1 MAQRRVYEL
10 AEELGLNRQELVT
23 TINKL
28 GLGFSV
34 NNYMTVLSSTEAESI
49 KRALKG
55 EKKPVA
61 GKKPAAPR
69 KSKGSAEASESK
81 SETVEPPVVA
91 APVRRRRKADEPEVA
106 KDESVDE
113 LKAVKPM
120 IRRRPHAEE
129 DETVTVVA
137 EDAAKP
143 EPIAEPV
150 VAEEPVT
157 EEPVIEEP
165 VINEPVEAVAVEEV
179 EKPVA
184 EEPVTAKSEVAV
196 EKVEPVEKV
205 VEPVVQEPVV
215 EPVAVAEP
223 VVEPVAVE
231 PVEPVVVTPAAVE
244 PVAAKPK
251 DHAPKAAE
259 PAKASKSPAAAQPA
273 SAPPP
278 VLGGPPPGHPSRQA
292 AKRGGAKILGKISE
306 TVLIERL
313 AAEGKD
319 FTPGPARARA
329 EREST
334 SSSDAGVSSTTRR
347 RSAAKRV
354 VEGRDLYDPKARRSK
369 RRGSRG
375 NSRSEKKV
383 RQQMPEPAETAEHK
397 KVIRIEDVIS
407 VGDLAHQMATKAAQ
421 VAMKLIESGMMATV
435 NTMLDYDTAAIIAE
449 EFGYSVENV
458 AFDIG
463 NFYDTSPD
471 PQETL
476 KARPAVVTVM
486 GHVDHGKTSLLD
498 VIRKASVTSG
508 EFGGITQHIGAYTVQ
523 TERGTTTFLD
533 TPGHEAFTALRARGT
548 KATDIVVLVVAA
560 DDGVM
565 PQTVEAINHARAAE
579 VPIVVAINKIDKP
592 AANPD
597 RVRTALAE
605 YDLIP
610 EDWGGNTLFIEVSA
624 KQNMGVDDLLE
635 AIQLQSDLEDL
646 KANPDREAQGLVI
659 EAELDI
665 GRGPVA
671 TVLVQR
677 GTLKTGDIIVSGR
690 FYGRVRA
697 MIDDR
702 GKHVPTAGPS
712 SPVVITG
719 LNGIP
724 EAGEPFFVMSDE
736 RGAKR
741 ITEHV
746 ASQRRKENMASRARD
761 IHGSLEDISAAIKKG
776 ELKELKLILKG
787 DVHGSVEA
795 LREAFSKLGN
805 DEVRVKTIHSGV
817 GGITENDVNLA
828 ASSEAGAVIV
838 GFNVRP
844 DSRAADV
851 AEKYNVQIMT
861 HTIIYDALAQVHSI
875 LEGLLSPLIEE
886 RILGHAEVR
895 ETFNAPKIGTIAG
908 CYVTDGVLRRNARAR
923 LLRDGRIIYES
934 SLGSLRRFK
943 DDVREVKTG
952 YECGTSL
959 DNYNDI
965 KVGDI
970 IEVYEFEE
978 VSATL

>member
-10 AEELGLNRQELVT
+10 AEELGFNRQELVT

-55 EKKPVA
+55 ETKAVA

-69 KSKGSAEASESK
+69 KSKAAAAKVSESK
-81 SETVEPPVVA
+81 TETEEPPVVA
-91 APVRRRRKADEPEVA
+91 APVRRRRKAEEPEVA
-106 KDESVDE
+106 KDESGDE
-113 LKAVKPM
+113 LKAVKPV
-120 IRRRPHAEE
+120 IRRRPQADEE
-129 DETVTVVA
+129 ETVTVVA
-137 EDAAKP
+137 DDAAKV
-143 EPIAEPV
+143 EAIAEPV
-150 VAEEPVT
+150 VEKPVVEEPVVVAK
-157 EEPVIEEP
+157 PV
-165 VINEPVEAVAVEEV
+165 V
-179 EKPVA
+179 EKPVV
-184 EEPVTAKSEVAV
+184 EEPVE
-196 EKVEPVEKV
+196 
-205 VEPVVQEPVV
+205 
-215 EPVAVAEP
+215 VAEP
-223 VVEPVAVE
+223 VVEEVAKPEAVE
-231 PVEPVVVTPAAVE
+231 PVIETPVIETPVIEEPKAEQPAASVE
-244 PVAAKPK
+244 PEVDPIAAVAKEAEEK
-251 DHAPKAAE
+251 AAAAKAAE
-259 PAKASKSPAAAQPA
+259 PAPEATAPAGAPPL
-273 SAPPP
+273 SAGPPP
-278 VLGGPPPGHPSRQA
+278 VLGAPPPGHPSRQA
-292 AKRGGAKILGKISE
+292 SKRGGAKILGKISE

-319 FTPGPARARA
+319 FTPGPARARGD
-329 EREST
+329 REST
-334 SSSDAGVSSTTRR
+334 ASTDAGAASTTRR
-347 RSAAKRV
+347 RSSTKRV

-369 RRGSRG
+369 RRGTRG
-375 NSRSEKKV
+375 NSRNDKRS
-383 RQQMPEPAETAEHK
+383 RTPMPEPSETAEHK

-407 VGDLAHQMATKAAQ
+407 VGDLAHSMGTKAAQ

-435 NTMLDYDTAAIIAE
+435 NTMLDFDTAAIIAE

-471 PQETL
+471 PEETL
-476 KARPAVVTVM
+476 KPRPAVVTVM

-498 VIRKASVTSG
+498 VIRKSTVTSG

-565 PQTVEAINHARAAE
+565 PQTVEAINHAREAK

-610 EDWGGNTLFIEVSA
+610 EDWGGTTLFIEVSA
-624 KQNMGVDDLLE
+624 KQNLGVDDLLE
-635 AIQLQSDLEDL
+635 AIQLQSDLEAL
-646 KANPDREAQGLVI
+646 TANPDREAQGLVI

-677 GTLKTGDIIVSGR
+677 GTLKTGDLIVSGR

-702 GKHVPTAGPS
+702 GKHVPLAGPS

-724 EAGEPFFVMSDE
+724 EAGEPFFVMADE

-746 ASQRRKENMASRARD
+746 ASQRRKENMASRARE
-761 IHGSLEDISAAIKKG
+761 IHGSLEDISAAIKRG

-795 LREAFSKLGN
+795 LREAFAKLGN

-861 HTIIYDALAQVHSI
+861 HTIIYDALAQVHGI
-875 LEGLLSPLIEE
+875 LEGLLSPIIEE
-886 RILGHAEVR
+886 RVLGHAEVR

-923 LLRDGRIIYES
+923 LLRDGRIVYES

>member
-10 AEELGLNRQELVT
+10 AEELGFNRQELVT

-34 NNYMTVLSSTEAESI
+34 GNYMAVLSSTEAESI

-55 EKKPVA
+55 EKQAPA
-61 GKKPAAPR
+61 GKKAATPR
-69 KSKGSAEASESK
+69 KKSAPKASESAADK
-81 SETVEPPVVA
+81 ADAPVAA
-91 APVRRRRKADEPEVA
+91 APVRRRKKVEEPEVA
-106 KDESVDE
+106 KDEAGED
-113 LKAVKPM
+113 LKAVKPV
-120 IRRRPHAEE
+120 IRRRPQVEEEEPAAVEVAAQAEPAVE
-129 DETVTVVA
+129 VA
-137 EDAAKP
+137 ETP
-143 EPIAEPV
+143 EEVQEEPAV
-150 VAEEPVT
+150 VAEEPVKV
-157 EEPVIEEP
+157 EESS
-165 VINEPVEAVAVEEV
+165 EPVEEVREE
-179 EKPVA
+179 
-184 EEPVTAKSEVAV
+184 
-196 EKVEPVEKV
+196 
-205 VEPVVQEPVV
+205 
-215 EPVAVAEP
+215 
-223 VVEPVAVE
+223 
-231 PVEPVVVTPAAVE
+231 
-244 PVAAKPK
+244 
-251 DHAPKAAE
+251 AAE
-259 PAKASKSPAAAQPA
+259 PAAAEVVAESEVQEQAAAEVAKTETPVAEQPPVVEEAVEETPAAAAEDVSAESETAAAESAEPA
-273 SAPPP
+273 TVAEESKERPVAAAPPTAP
-278 VLGGPPPGHPSRQA
+278 AVPSSPPPGHPSRA
-292 AKRGGAKILGKISE
+292 PAKRGGAKILGKISE

-319 FTPGPARARA
+319 FTPGPARSRQ
-329 EREST
+329 ERDAT
-334 SSSDAGVSSTTRR
+334 DSSDAGIPSTTRR
-347 RSAAKRV
+347 RSSAKRV

-375 NSRSEKKV
+375 SSRSEKKI
-383 RQQMPEPAETAEHK
+383 RPPMPEIAETAEHK

-407 VGDLAHQMATKAAQ
+407 VGDLAHQMGIKAAQ

-435 NTMLDYDTAAIIAE
+435 NTMLDYDTAAIISE
-449 EFGYSVENV
+449 EFGYTVENV

-463 NFYDTSPD
+463 NFYDVSPD
-471 PQETL
+471 PAETL
-476 KARPAVVTVM
+476 KPRPAVVTVM

-498 VIRKASVTSG
+498 VIRKASVTTG
-508 EFGGITQHIGAYTVQ
+508 EFGGITQHIGAYIVQ

-565 PQTVEAINHARAAE
+565 PQTVEAINHAREAK
-579 VPIVVAINKIDKP
+579 VPIVVAINKIDKQ

-610 EDWGGNTLFIEVSA
+610 EDWGGNTLFVEVSA
-624 KQNMGVDDLLE
+624 KQNLGIDDLLE
-635 AIQLQSDLEDL
+635 AIQLQADLEDL

-702 GKHVPTAGPS
+702 SKQVTLAGPS

-724 EAGEPFFVMSDE
+724 EAGEPFFVVADD
-736 RGAKR
+736 RAAKR

-746 ASQRRKENMASRARD
+746 ASQRRKENMASRAREV
-761 IHGSLEDISAAIKKG
+761 HGSLEDISAAIKKG

-795 LREAFSKLGN
+795 LRDAFAKLGN

-844 DSRAADV
+844 DSRAVDV

-875 LEGLLSPLIEE
+875 LEGLLSPIIEE
-886 RILGHAEVR
+886 RVLGHAEVR
-895 ETFNAPKIGTIAG
+895 DTFHAPKVGTIAG

-923 LLRDGRIIYES
+923 LLRDGRVIYES
-934 SLGSLRRFK
+934 TLGSLRRFK

-959 DNYNDI
+959 ENFNDI

-970 IEVYEFEE
+970 IEVYEYEE

>member
-55 EKKPVA
+55 DKKPVA
-61 GKKPAAPR
+61 DKKPAAPR
-69 KSKGSAEASESK
+69 KSKSSAKASESK
-81 SETVEPPVVA
+81 SETVEAPVVAA

-106 KDESVDE
+106 KDEAGEE

-120 IRRRPHAEE
+120 IRRRPAVEE
-129 DETVTVVA
+129 EEIVTVVA
-137 EDAAKP
+137 DDAAKTERVV
-143 EPIAEPV
+143 EP
-150 VAEEPVT
+150 
-157 EEPVIEEP
+157 
-165 VINEPVEAVAVEEV
+165 AVA
-179 EKPVA
+179 EKPVV
-184 EEPVTAKSEVAV
+184 EQPAV
-196 EKVEPVEKV
+196 K
-205 VEPVVQEPVV
+205 
-215 EPVAVAEP
+215 
-223 VVEPVAVE
+223 
-231 PVEPVVVTPAAVE
+231 E
-244 PVAAKPK
+244 PVAAKASEPVVEAIAK
-251 DHAPKAAE
+251 PVSEQPVAAKPEATVEKIEKVAE
-259 PAKASKSPAAAQPA
+259 PVAKDSVVEPTKVEEPVVDKVAAKPSDTIVEPAAVVAPVTASAKDPVAGQATGAKLPAAAPPA
-273 SAPPP
+273 SAGPPQA
-278 VLGGPPPGHPSRQA
+278 LGAPPPGHPSRQP

-319 FTPGPARARA
+319 FTPGPARARG

-334 SSSDAGVSSTTRR
+334 ASTDATAASTTRR
-347 RSAAKRV
+347 RSATKRV
-354 VEGRDLYDPKARRSK
+354 VEARDLYDPKARRSK
-369 RRGSRG
+369 RRGSRSTG
-375 NSRSEKKV
+375 RNDRKM
-383 RQQMPEPAETAEHK
+383 RQQMPEPSETAEHK

-407 VGDLAHQMATKAAQ
+407 VGDLAHAMGTKAAQ

-463 NFYDTSPD
+463 NFYDISPD
-471 PQETL
+471 AEETL
-476 KARPAVVTVM
+476 KSRPAVVTVM

-523 TERGTTTFLD
+523 TARGMTTFLD

-565 PQTVEAINHARAAE
+565 PQTVEAINHAREAK

-605 YDLIP
+605 YNLIP
-610 EDWGGNTLFIEVSA
+610 EDWGGTTLFVEVSA
-624 KQNMGVDDLLE
+624 KQNLGVDDLLE
-635 AIQLQSDLEDL
+635 AIQLQTDLEDL

-702 GKHVPTAGPS
+702 GKHVAAALPS

-724 EAGEPFFVMSDE
+724 EAGEPFFVMTDE

-746 ASQRRKENMASRARD
+746 ASQRRKENMASRARE

-795 LREAFSKLGN
+795 LREAFTKLGN
-805 DEVRVKTIHSGV
+805 DEVRVRTIHSGV

-886 RILGHAEVR
+886 RVLGHAEVR
-895 ETFNAPKIGTIAG
+895 ETFSAPKIGTIAG
-908 CYVTDGVLRRNARAR
+908 CYVTDGFLRRNARAR
-923 LLRDGRIIYES
+923 LLRDGRIVYES

-978 VSATL
+978 VTATL